1 MSTDLLDS
9 PELAEVDACYL
20 IDLVI
25 DNFKG
30 IKAYRRRPFDEH
42 PDNGWL
48 GVRGQNESGKT
59 SVLDA
64 ILWCLKPSELKDTTR
79 AVRDGAEKCRV
90 FMDLG
95 CITIE
100 RIEKANG
107 RDSLV
112 VRDSNGTRMNKPQAV
127 IDTIFSKFCLD

>member
-48 GVRGQNESGKT
+48 GVRGQNESGKP
-59 SVLDA
+59 SV
-64 ILWCLKPSELKDTTR
+64 LKDTTR

-112 VRDSNGTRMNKPQAV
+112 VRDSNGT
-127 IDTIFSKFCLD
+127 